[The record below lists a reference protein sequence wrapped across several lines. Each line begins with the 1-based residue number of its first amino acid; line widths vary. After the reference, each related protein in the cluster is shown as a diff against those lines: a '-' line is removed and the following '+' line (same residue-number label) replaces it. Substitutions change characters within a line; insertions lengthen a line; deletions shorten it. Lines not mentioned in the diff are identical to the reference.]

1 MTYGRVV
8 PIAEQEGCIFQLR
21 AFQETHAVRPRAP
34 SADVAAIESI
44 LAFAETRQAG
54 ARSALVRDL
63 RLAHPGREADGR
75 VPSHL
80 VPRLLARAALLLREP
95 DLGLRLAAMGDPR
108 RHGLLDYLA
117 ATSPTLGAAWLQI
130 GRYLSLWNEGVVIRA
145 TVKATE
151 AALEIHPT
159 SVVDEPEGL
168 RQLLGLAGATLVLM
182 GHRYAGRPV
191 PPRCVELACERPADP
206 GPWVAAFAAPV
217 RFAVPLTRV
226 VYSSSASEIAGVTS
240 DAGLAR
246 ILGRHA
252 DELLARLGDRTRWS
266 GRARDA
272 IAVQLRDGNVG
283 IASVATAM
291 AVSART
297 LQRRLREEGTTFEAA
312 LDETR
317 FALATSYLRDPTLA
331 VAEIA
336 WLVGYAEIATFY
348 RAFRRWTGSTPAVY
362 RSRLT

>member
-1 MTYGRVV
+1 MRG
-8 PIAEQEGCIFQLR
+8 
-21 AFQETHAVRPRAP
+21 HAP

-44 LAFAETRQAG
+44 LAFAEAQQAG
-54 ARSALVRDL
+54 ARSALVGVL
-63 RLAHPGREADGR
+63 RLALPARETDGR

-80 VPRLLARAALLLREP
+80 IPRLLGRAVLLLREP

-130 GRYLSLWNEGVVIRA
+130 CRYLALWNEGVAIRP
-145 TVKATE
+145 TIGPTE
-151 AALEIHPT
+151 AALELHPAPAA
-159 SVVDEPEGL
+159 DEPEGL
-168 RQLLGLAGATLVLM
+168 RQLLGLASTTLVLM

-191 PPRCVELACERPADP
+191 PPRCVELACECPADP
-206 GPWVAAFAAPV
+206 ERWAAALGAPV
-217 RFAVPLTRV
+217 SFAVPVTRI
-226 VYSSSASEIAGVTS
+226 VYPSSTAEIGCATS

-252 DELLARLGDRTRWS
+252 DELLDRLGDRTRWS

-272 IAVQLRDGNVG
+272 VVAQLRRGDVRL
-283 IASVATAM
+283 ASVATAM

-297 LQRRLREEGTTFEAA
+297 LQRRLRDEGTGFEAV

-317 FALATSYLRDPTLA
+317 FALASSYLRDPALA
-331 VAEIA
+331 IAEIA
-336 WLVGYAEIATFY
+336 WLIGYTEIAAFY
-348 RAFRRWTGSTPAVY
+348 RAFRRWTGATPAAY
-362 RSRLT
+362 RARLT